1 MASKDITKTGAL
13 TYKDLQQENNQ
24 NVLTPERFQQIMKDN
39 NLVGSR
45 QMADYVLAKNAE
57 VTDREVQSPLYEGT
71 KGRDYFGKSM
81 FDNDI
86 VVGDED
92 WQHLSDVRAEN
103 QPWYAKLGAGVGKG
117 VALAATT
124 FLDGTVG
131 LIAGLAEMPDK
142 GISALWD
149 NEVSNALADTNRA
162 LEEILPNYRTEAEQE
177 NAWYENLG
185 TMNFWADGVIKNLG
199 FTVGAFYSG
208 SVWTKALKGLGL
220 LKGAMGA
227 KVIGSTLSAVNEGRI
242 EANNTVHDITAY
254 YDEQINDARD
264 RRKAE
269 ILNSGL
275 SDVEKQLALKEL
287 AENTVKLREEVQ
299 DRADA
304 VGLTTLIGNTVLL
317 SLDNFIQFG
326 KLYARG
332 FKNARGL
339 ASGITKAAEEEAIE
353 EAGKNVIKQG
363 NKYAWKDITK
373 KEAIMKGLRN
383 GLLEGNEEMAQA
395 FIAETAGNM
404 QEYDSP
410 NAYYQALIDP
420 QAQKKTKDFV
430 KSVTEG
436 FVNTYGNGDRWEE
449 FAIGAF
455 TGLFGMPTFG
465 RVNNADANTY
475 LGRGKAVGLSG
486 GLFGEIGNANQ
497 QNREGREAVDAMN
510 KYMDKLQSRTKYFV
524 QSQSFTDA
532 MDGWAEANNAFEYKN
547 AEDNDDFVAI
557 SRFAQTGKLNDLKEM
572 VNQDFEDEL
581 ADIAMFTSPNLNV
594 GEDESIITTNDDG
607 SPIEGGWRN
616 TDGSLMSDS
625 EEGREQM
632 KKELIA
638 KRDKILSEI
647 DKYEKS
653 VATVRAIGNN
663 SLTEDQVNELAWLNW
678 KVGMFTDRY
687 NSIKNEN
694 QEFLAEMQRGLQ
706 AFQNGR
712 GTNIID
718 EESEEGLKLIKAMN
732 NALEFVNTL
741 EKTESP
747 LQLSA
752 YLEANP
758 HMTEFL
764 EEFAYPIIEDM
775 IGVDAATF
783 EKSMN
788 DLKDVVKIAKAT
800 KTFNERYKEFRDNPV
815 ELINNRAKINK
826 KKEKVKKATEAIN
839 TKDKINNADV
849 SDIVKEM
856 KGGEVNADE
865 LDGLFSDEDSEFM
878 QNIGAN
884 PEEMSGK
891 QKVDE
896 AKKII
901 QTKDQAD
908 KAIDALAG
916 DPTMDAQA
924 LADAHTLLDASMDV
938 ANSEQEMLDTA
949 RQAFNDPTILYD
961 DSLAGLTQDELD
973 SVLNDRVQAA
983 KSVIERVKGSLQDAQ
998 AELDKLPKKPVL
1010 EDIGLNPPAP
1020 KDTGHDAVNK
1030 TITENERQKLAQEKE
1045 AQKKAAEERKQK
1057 LDSFFSKHKEGLSDE
1072 DKAKFDKALAD
1083 VLQGIDLLTQ
1093 VDATDRE
1100 IRSGMQDTLS
1110 YDILKQLAPTI
1121 DADLDV
1127 YITSR
1132 RKPAE
1137 TPKIEPKSGEQNLPT
1152 PPMSTND
1159 ILNYTTRQ
1167 ENQDPN
1173 KGELDGSYKYWKP
1186 TITYLP
1192 IHNPTGN
1199 LVPFYKLARGM
1210 KYPNGASMFSEQQ
1223 LNRIEK
1229 VGKYLEEHGAFA
1241 LVDRGEVKTGSN
1253 VHFSIDKSLS
1263 DSVGELVI
1271 LMTDD
1276 QGRVIGDVMSPNDP
1290 TFGRQAGLATLVRNI
1305 QSEYEEAGSP
1315 DIFTSAKYITKVD
1328 KNMVGKVPYQ
1338 ANHDTMN
1345 SLNTVHTNGNERIPF
1360 TLGIAVTSGSNARI
1374 LATAGRTKKQGASK
1388 IEQTINPPLE
1398 AKAGQPFLLFPTS
1411 SEKNHFIPVPF
1422 LMDTYREGTKN
1433 TALGRAI
1440 RSVLDKIPQSSDRE
1454 VMSIINGLEELL
1466 SVKEVH
1472 INYSDDNVKVTI
1484 KPHGEEHQRTI
1495 YNGSKSDPTAVD
1507 QIEYGLQ
1514 VQSLPFQISR
1524 KYINEDYFGQDYNR
1538 MIGEIAMINLPVGQT
1553 HTVSDWFTVKPL
1565 DANGTIT
1572 KTKSPR
1578 STGQNPNAASV
1589 PTVTIPY
1596 KGMELSVDTKTWE
1609 VSDGTRTY
1617 TGEKA
1622 DLVKAQAFGI
1632 FTNKDMTKPYNTEW
1646 GYYDPTTKN
1655 WYIQPAEVVTDV
1667 LGGELVQP
1675 KGGPLE
1681 QLVEEN
1687 FRGYFEGGGAV
1698 IENDFPNIPQALI
1711 TKFESSLWEAGP
1723 ILTEEEARE
1732 FLEKSRPELLPK
1744 TKGESQSPEAI
1755 AEKAKQAGLLNNKI
1769 RQALWDVLTPSQ
1781 QAAIANKKGPKAK
1794 QWMDALENAFNPAT
1808 NTFDEVKLKG
1818 TVDELLGRKGM
1829 YRREDDTPETW
1840 NEEKEMAW
1848 MKQVLPNLSD
1858 EEHLKIVRGVSRLA
1872 TEDGGFAYG
1881 KFQNGVI
1888 TLAGN
1893 TARGTLYH
1901 EAFHAVA
1908 HTLLSADELDTLLEE
1923 AKKKWGNLNDVALE
1937 ENLAEDFRKYVQ
1949 LEETPILGTVVKI
1962 YRTLKHLVQNLI
1974 GNEPYINKLFYD
1986 INRGNM
1992 AESIPQATEAT
2003 RYQMAEGFKGT
2014 VSEFQEIIDSY
2025 VNNPAIVHKLI
2036 DRNKLWGR
2044 LTDGWLKEGYIVK
2057 GYYDKK
2063 TGKWTVASAKKSDI
2077 TNNTPSYYRKVEQY
2091 HRDKLMYNNLS
2102 QEDKN
2107 YLQERGISTD
2117 EYSKMTQ
2124 LEKEVLFNCK
2134 Y

>member
-1 MASKDITKTGAL
+1 MEDITKTGPVGL
-13 TYKDLQQENNQ
+13 QGLKGISQQQQDDLSEYSKAIRSMSGRRIAQAF
-24 NVLTPERFQQIMKDN
+24 TP
-39 NLVGSR
+39 
-45 QMADYVLAKNAE
+45 NAE
-57 VTDREVQSPLYEGT
+57 VPVGAQLAAAGYGESIYDDAIQNVSQLE
-71 KGRDYFGKSM
+71 
-81 FDNDI
+81 DI
-86 VVGDED
+86 QDI
-92 WQHLSDVRAEN
+92 RAQE
-103 QPWYAKLGAGVGKG
+103 QPWYAQLGAGIGKG

-131 LIAGLAEMPDK
+131 LITGIAEGGIDAYK
-142 GISALWD
+142 GIKAETNGQDWDWGGTVSKLWH
-149 NEVSNALADTNRA
+149 NEVSDGLAQLNES
-162 LEEILPNYRTEAEQE
+162 LEEWLPNYRTYEEQE
-177 NAWYENLG
+177 NPWYKNLG
-185 TMNFWADGVIKNLG
+185 TMNFWADNVIKNLG
-199 FTVGAFYSG
+199 FTVGAYYSG
-208 SVWTKALKGLGL
+208 GAWNKALKAIGA

-227 KVIGSTLSAVNEGRI
+227 KVIGSFTSALNEGRI
-242 EANNTVHDITAY
+242 EANQNSRDFLELQYQQIEDAIKERTAEMGLPEDSDFFKE
-254 YDEQINDARD
+254 DEIR
-264 RRKAE
+264 
-269 ILNSGL
+269 
-275 SDVEKQLALKEL
+275 LKEDAKERANAMGL
-287 AENTVKLREEVQ
+287 A
-299 DRADA
+299 
-304 VGLTTLIGNTVLL
+304 TLIGNTVLL
-317 SLDNFIQFG
+317 SIDNFDTFG

-332 FKNARGL
+332 YKNARTIAKGRVTREAMSEGL
-339 ASGITKAAEEEAIE
+339 EKAGREIAQE
-353 EAGKNVIKQG
+353 EAGKR
-363 NKYAWKDITK
+363 ITK
-373 KEAIMKGLRN
+373 EAGKYIYDPVTKKRALARGLRH
-383 GLLEGNEEMAQA
+383 GLVEGNEEMAQA

-404 QEYDSP
+404 QSPDSP
-410 NAYYQALIDP
+410 DAYYEALLDP
-420 QAQKKTKDFV
+420 SADIKTRDFLEA
-430 KSVTEG
+430 VTEG

-449 FAIGAF
+449 FAVGAF
-455 TGLFGMPTFG
+455 TGLLGIPTFG
-465 RVNNADANTY
+465 KVQNSDVNTW
-475 LGRGKAVGLSG
+475 LGRGKTVGISG
-486 GLFGEIGNANQ
+486 GLFGEFGVANQ
-497 QNREGREAVDAMN
+497 ENREGQEAVDFMN
-510 KYMDKLQSRTKYFV
+510 DYAQKVQEQKGHFV

-532 MDGWAEANNAFEYKN
+532 MDGWAAADDAFEYKN
-547 AEDNDDFVAI
+547 AEDNSDFAAI
-557 SRFAQTGKLNDLKEM
+557 SRFAKVGRINDLKDM
-572 VNQDFEDEL
+572 VNQDFENIPDEEL
-581 ADIAMFTSPNLNV
+581 VKIAEFTSS
-594 GEDESIITTNDDG
+594 EDG
-607 SPIEGGWRN
+607 LGGWRN

-718 EESEEGLKLIKAMN
+718 EESEEGQKLIKAMN

-741 EKTESP
+741 EKTKSP

-908 KAIDALAG
+908 KAINALAG

-961 DSLAGLTQDELD
+961 DSLAGLTQDELA
-973 SVLNDRVQAA
+973 SALNDRVQAA

-998 AELDKLPKKPVL
+998 AELNKLPKKPVL
-1010 EDIGLNPPAP
+1010 EDIGLNLPAP

-1057 LDSFFSKHKEGLSDE
+1057 LDSFFSKHKEDLSDE

-1127 YITSR
+1127 YITSK
-1132 RKPAE
+1132 RKPTE
-1137 TPKIEPKSGEQNLPT
+1137 TPKVEPKSGEQNLPT

-1345 SLNTVHTNGNERIPF
+1345 SLNAVHTNGNERIPF

-1572 KTKSPR
+1572 KAKSPR
-1578 STGQNPNAASV
+1578 STGQNPNAANV

-1617 TGEKA
+1617 TGERA

-1687 FRGYFEGGGAV
+1687 FRGYFEGGGAI
-1698 IENDFPNIPQALI
+1698 IEDEFPNIPQALI
-1711 TKFESSLWEAGP
+1711 TKFESSLWGAGP

-1732 FLEKSRPELLPK
+1732 FLEKSIPELLPK

-1781 QAAIANKKGPKAK
+1781 QATIANKKGPKAK

-1829 YRREDDTPETW
+1829 YRREGDTPETW

-1858 EEHLKIVRGVSRLA
+1858 EEHLKIIRGVSRLA

-1992 AESIPQATEAT
+1992 AESVPQATEAT

-2025 VNNPAIVHKLI
+2025 VNNPAVVHKLI